1 MPLEQYR
8 PSRFNLMPTITKN
21 IIIINVIM
29 FITTIA
35 FERMGINLVDILGL
49 HYFGS
54 EKFHIWQFITY
65 MFMHGGWAHIFFNM
79 FAVWMFGA
87 AVENMWG
94 PKRYLNYYLLTGLG
108 AAVAH
113 YAIVYFQLQPLLAQ
127 LNSAL
132 ANTNLSAE
140 ELNNLAE
147 QKTLLLDAPV
157 VIGASGAV
165 FGILVAF
172 GIYFPNTLLFILPIP
187 FPIKAKYF
195 VIIYGLVELFS
206 GFANVSGVGGDNVAH
221 FAHLGGLA
229 TGFILIQLWKHND
242 RTYY

>member
-1 MPLEQYR
+1 MPVEQYR
-8 PSRFNLMPTITKN
+8 PSRFNLMPTVTKN

-29 FITTIA
+29 FITTIV

-65 MFMHGGWAHIFFNM
+65 MFMHGGVAHIFFNM

-113 YAIVYFQLQPLLAQ
+113 YAIVYYQLQPLLAQ
-127 LNSAL
+127 IASDTTLTPDVAD
-132 ANTNLSAE
+132 AQKI
-140 ELNNLAE
+140 ELMN
-147 QKTLLLDAPV
+147 APL

-172 GIYFPNTLLFILPIP
+172 GMYFPNTMLFILPIP
-187 FPIKAKYF
+187 FPIKAKYA
-195 VIIYGLVELFS
+195 VIGYGLFELFS
-206 GFANVSGVGGDNVAH
+206 GIAKTSGDNVAH
-221 FAHLGGLA
+221 FAHLGGLLC
-229 TGFILIQLWKHND
+229 GFILIQIWKRND

>member
-1 MPLEQYR
+1 MALEQYR
-8 PSRFNLMPTITKN
+8 PSRFQLMPTVTKN

-29 FITTIA
+29 YLTTVVFA
-35 FERMGINLVDILGL
+35 RMGIDLVDILGL

-65 MFMHGGWAHIFFNM
+65 MFMHGSIAHIFFNM

-113 YAIVYFQLQPLLAQ
+113 YAIVYYQMQPLLEQAV
-127 LNSAL
+127 SE
-132 ANTNLSAE
+132 AE
-140 ELNNLAE
+140 RIEIMNGPL
-147 QKTLLLDAPV
+147 V
-157 VIGASGAV
+157 VGASGAV

-172 GIYFPNTLLFILPIP
+172 GMYFPNTMLFILPIP
-187 FPIKAKYF
+187 FPIKAKYA
-195 VIIYGLVELFS
+195 VIGYGLVELFS
-206 GFANVSGVGGDNVAH
+206 GVANMSGDNVAH

-229 TGFILIQLWKHND
+229 TGFILIQLWKRND

>member
-1 MPLEQYR
+1 MPVEQYR
-8 PSRFNLMPTITKN
+8 PSRFNLMPTVTKN

-29 FITTIA
+29 FITTIV
-35 FERMGINLVDILGL
+35 FDRMGINLVDILGL

-54 EKFHIWQFITY
+54 EKFHVWQLITY

-79 FAVWMFGA
+79 FAVWMFGS

-94 PKRYLNYYLLTGLG
+94 PKRFLNYYILTGLG

-113 YAIVYFQLQPLLAQ
+113 YAIVYYQMQPLLEQ
-127 LNSAL
+127 VTSEGERIELLNGPL
-132 ANTNLSAE
+132 
-140 ELNNLAE
+140 
-147 QKTLLLDAPV
+147 

-172 GIYFPNTLLFILPIP
+172 GMYFPNTLLFILPIP
-187 FPIKAKYF
+187 FPIKAKYA
-195 VIIYGLVELFS
+195 VIMYGLIELFS
-206 GFANVSGVGGDNVAH
+206 GVANMSGDNVAH
-221 FAHLGGLA
+221 FAHLGGLLC
-229 TGFILIQLWKHND
+229 GFILIQIWKRND